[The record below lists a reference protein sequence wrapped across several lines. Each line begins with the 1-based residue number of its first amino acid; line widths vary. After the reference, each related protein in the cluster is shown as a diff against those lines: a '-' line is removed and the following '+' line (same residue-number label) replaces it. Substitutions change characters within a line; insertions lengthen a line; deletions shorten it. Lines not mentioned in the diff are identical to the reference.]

1 MSNLNSD
8 FVIIK
13 VNPKKIG
20 AIIGSRGKVI
30 REIIDVTGTKVDI
43 EDDGT
48 VKVSGT
54 PGPEMDQA
62 IKWIKTLA
70 GQIEVGSVYTGKIK
84 RVVDFGLFVELVPGF
99 DGLLHISG
107 VPREKQ
113 DKLNASYSINDVVT
127 VKVLEYNQDTS
138 RVRLELVD

>member
-30 REIIDVTGTKVDI
+30 REIIETTGTKIDI

-48 VKVSGT
+48 VKVSGN

-62 IKWIKTLA
+62 INWIKTLA

-84 RVVDFGLFVELVPGF
+84 NLEP
-99 DGLLHISG
+99 SG
-107 VPREKQ
+107 
-113 DKLNASYSINDVVT
+113 
-127 VKVLEYNQDTS
+127 
-138 RVRLELVD
+138 